1 MTDGGSKDDNSPCGV
16 GALQAGVFWLLEE
29 KILHKGRSGGNRGDR
44 KIFGGKRRMSPD
56 RFCLIRATASYGWSS
71 FVAFVERH
79 EGRVP
84 LFIDVR
90 PLAGHRVMTVCINE
104 SRFATRAWACGERVR
119 YPTIFPKSLDT

>member
-1 MTDGGSKDDNSPCGV
+1 MLWRGRNALTFGRGTPCSLAIYSPLW

-56 RFCLIRATASYGWSS
+56 RFSLIRATASYGWSS
-71 FVAFVERH
+71 FGAFVERH

-84 LFIDVR
+84 LIIKCT
-90 PLAGHRVMTVCINE
+90 GMKSTRV
-104 SRFATRAWACGERVR
+104 G
-119 YPTIFPKSLDT
+119 LL

>member
-56 RFCLIRATASYGWSS
+56 RFCLIRAPASYGWSS
-71 FVAFVERH
+71 SVAFVERH
-79 EGRVP
+79 GGRVP
-84 LFIDVR
+84 LSVI
-90 PLAGHRVMTVCINE
+90 RVGINE

-119 YPTIFPKSLDT
+119 YPTIFPKSLIRYLMNEG